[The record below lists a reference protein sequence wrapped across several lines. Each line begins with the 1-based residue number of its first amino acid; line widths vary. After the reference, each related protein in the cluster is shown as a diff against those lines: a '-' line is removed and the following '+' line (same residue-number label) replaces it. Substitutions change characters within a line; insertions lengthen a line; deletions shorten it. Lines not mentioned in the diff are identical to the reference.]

1 MDDDVVPDAF
11 QAHNAVAPAHTDSNK
26 LSQPES
32 KPDATTLP
40 ANGAKES
47 ALSKPDKT
55 PKRESKKVLWD
66 WRNGLLVL
74 TVGIIA
80 ILVAHIDAEKLNTTI
95 VGKFEAKDQKI
106 IFDGNQF
113 KAPKG
118 LIQVQF
124 WTPSARTREAKGIK
138 DWERIESDELLDT
151 FADRLLK
158 ANIIKGYRRYE
169 ITGAGLGA
177 RKMGAWWVSTSDDDF
192 KLKEFLQEYQNFWKP
207 GDDSVYMEMSPISN
221 AYRH

>member
-1 MDDDVVPDAF
+1 MVDDAVPEAL
-11 QAHNAVAPAHTDSNK
+11 QAHDAVPTAHTDSNK
-26 LSQPES
+26 LSQSES
-32 KPDATTLP
+32 KADATTLP

-55 PKRESKKVLWD
+55 LKRESKKVLWD

-80 ILVAHIDAEKLNTTI
+80 ILVAHIDAEKLNKTI
-95 VGKFEAKDQKI
+95 VGQFETKDQKI
-106 IFDGNQF
+106 IFDGSQF

-118 LIQVQF
+118 PIQVQF
-124 WTPSARTREAKGIK
+124 WTPSARTKEAKGIN
-138 DWERIESDELLDT
+138 DWERIESDEPLDA

-158 ANIIKGYRRYE
+158 ANIIKGYRHYD
-169 ITGAGLGA
+169 ITGAGLGV

-192 KLKEFLQEYQNFWKP
+192 KLKEFLQEYQNFWRP
-207 GDDSVYMEMSPISN
+207 GDDSVYMEMLPLSN